1 VTVRLRTKAILFYAM
16 TAAVTL
22 LVTGVSHLLLPP
34 SSDALAAVFGIVS
47 FVLCAVFSPAILT
60 CPHCGAW
67 ANRKSSGVITPDVG
81 STCRQCGKDY

>member
-1 VTVRLRTKAILFYAM
+1 VRLKTKAALFYAI

-22 LVTGVSHLLLPP
+22 CLAGVSLLFLPP
-34 SSDALAAVFGIVS
+34 SAAALAAVVGMVS

-67 ANRKSSGVITPDVG
+67 ANWRSSGVITPIVG
-81 STCRQCGKDY
+81 STCRKCGKDY

>member
-1 VTVRLRTKAILFYAM
+1 MRLKTKAALIYSM
-16 TAAVTL
+16 TAAVTFC
-22 LVTGVSHLLLPP
+22 VAGVSYLLLPP
-34 SSDALAAVFGIVS
+34 SSEALAAVFGIVS

-67 ANRKSSGVITPDVG
+67 ANWRSSGVVTPVVG